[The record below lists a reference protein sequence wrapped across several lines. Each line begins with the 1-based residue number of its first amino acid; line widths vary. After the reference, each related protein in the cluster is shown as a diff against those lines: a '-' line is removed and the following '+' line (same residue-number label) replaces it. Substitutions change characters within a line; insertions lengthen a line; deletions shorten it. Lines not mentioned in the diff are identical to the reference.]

1 MDLPHN
7 ILLYLLLL
15 VAVGAGFLLGRRER
29 NKGRA
34 QDAVIK
40 DYYQGLNFLLGD
52 RPELGVDRFIEAMEV
67 SDQTVDVHL
76 AMAGVVRRR
85 GEVDKAIRIHQNLL
99 ASPVLNNGNK
109 QLVEMELARD
119 YHTAG
124 LWDRAEKLLTQIV
137 SRKGAQF
144 SAAVE
149 LLLDLY
155 EQEREWQQA
164 IDVSRK
170 LVSTDTQVRVRVS
183 HFHCE
188 LAEEALDRGDVK
200 AAHQHAASAVE
211 YAPTQARGHWLAARI
226 EAFQKRYKRVLRH
239 VQKAVE
245 LNPELVAEYLPVYRS
260 ACENLGDDDAYEGFL
275 RRSLAL
281 YPDPRVL
288 NELID
293 FRRRNG
299 SEIAA
304 SELLEEI
311 SRAPSFGHLPVLME
325 LGARQPDAGEVK
337 AQILNIVNQETA
349 YHCTNCGF
357 HSNHVLW
364 HCPTCKSWGSFG
376 AAGRLRATSPG

>member
-7 ILLYLLLL
+7 ILLYALLL
-15 VAVGAGFLLGRRER
+15 VAVAAGYLLGRRER
-29 NKGRA
+29 KPGRS

-99 ASPVLNNGNK
+99 ASPVLNTANK

-119 YHTAG
+119 YHSAG

-137 SRKGAQF
+137 SRKGAQVPP
-144 SAAVE
+144 ALE

-155 EQEREWQQA
+155 EQERDWRQA
-164 IDVSRK
+164 IDVATRLMK
-170 LVSTDTQVRVRVS
+170 TDTQIRVRLS

-188 LAEEALDRGDVK
+188 LADEAL
-200 AAHQHAASAVE
+200 AAESFKTAQQHAASAVE
-211 YAPTQARGHWLAARI
+211 YAPTQPRGHWLAAQI
-226 EAFQKRYKRVLRH
+226 EAYHKRFKRVQRH
-239 VQKAVE
+239 IQKAVE
-245 LNPELVAEYLPVYRS
+245 LNPELVAEYLAVYRN
-260 ACENLGDDDAYEGFL
+260 ACENLGDDEAYERFL
-275 RRSLAL
+275 RHALTL

-288 NELID
+288 DELID
-293 FRRRNG
+293 FRRKNG
-299 SEIAA
+299 NEIAVQ
-304 SELLEEI
+304 ELLEEI
-311 SRAPSFGHLPVLME
+311 SRAPSFGHLPVLLE
-325 LGARQPDAGEVK
+325 LGERESHDAVK
-337 AQILNIVNQETA
+337 EQILDIVNQETA
-349 YHCTNCGF
+349 YYCTNCGF
-357 HSNHVLW
+357 HSKHLMW

-376 AAGRLRATSPG
+376 AAGRLKSAPSV